1 MSQPDSSGLGAAY
14 EGLESAF
21 ADPAA
26 VAAYRAAMLARSRP
40 QADLLAP
47 LLERDRDVLEV
58 GCGNGRL
65 LIELSRRGAVGRAR
79 GIDLARSRIEF
90 AQAWAQDAGA
100 RGLSFEAGDA
110 LALELPDES
119 LGALLCIT
127 GAFAYFE
134 PLAEGTAARLL
145 AAWHRALA
153 PRGLL
158 CLELYPHPEYVTLL
172 RTTGGHVRI
181 WHELG
186 PEDPWR
192 FYLSEL
198 RLDPASGVLT
208 HDKTFVHRTSG
219 AIDEGRRER
228 LTLYSEEGLRSLLA
242 DAGFADVQLRAGW
255 SDARY
260 DGGEVMVVLARRS
273 GGADT

>member
-1 MSQPDSSGLGAAY
+1 MTEPDAGGLGAAY
-14 EGLESAF
+14 EGLESEF

-26 VAAYRAAMLARSRP
+26 VAAYREAMRERSRP

-47 LLERDRDVLEV
+47 LLDPQRDVLEI

-65 LIELSRRGAVGRAR
+65 LIELSQRGAVNTGR
-79 GIDLARSRIEF
+79 GVDLARSRIAF
-90 AQAWAQDAGA
+90 AQAWADEEGA
-100 RGLSFEAGDA
+100 NELSFVAGDA
-110 LALELPDES
+110 LALELPDAG
-119 LGALLCIT
+119 LGALVCIT

-134 PLAEGTAARLL
+134 PLAAGTAARLL
-145 AAWHRALA
+145 ATWHRALA
-153 PRGLL
+153 AGGLL

-172 RTTGGHVRI
+172 RTTGGHARI
-181 WHELG
+181 WRELG

-198 RLDPASGVLT
+198 RLDPSTGVLT

-228 LTLYSEEGLRSLLA
+228 LMLYSEAQLRELLGE
-242 DAGFADVQLRAGW
+242 AGFVDVAMREGW
-255 SDARY
+255 SEAAY
-260 DGGEVMVVLARRS
+260 DGGEVMLVLARRP
-273 GGADT
+273 AV

>member
-1 MSQPDSSGLGAAY
+1 MSAPDSSGLGAAY
-14 EGLESAF
+14 EGLESQF
-21 ADPAA
+21 TDPAA
-26 VAAYRAAMLARSRP
+26 VAAYREAMLARSRP
-40 QADLLAP
+40 QAGLLAA
-47 LLERDRDVLEV
+47 LLDREQAVLEV

-65 LIELSRRGAVGRAR
+65 LIELSRRGAVAKAH

-90 AQAWAQDAGA
+90 AQAWAQDEAA
-100 RGLSFEAGDA
+100 SGLSFAAGDA
-110 LALELPDES
+110 LELEPAVAS

-134 PLAEGTAARLL
+134 PLATGTAARLL

-153 PRGLL
+153 PGGLL

-172 RTTGGHVRI
+172 RATGGHARV

-198 RLDPASGVLT
+198 RLDPDTGVLT
-208 HDKTFVHRTSG
+208 HDKTFVHRASG

-228 LTLYSEEGLRSLLA
+228 LMLYSDEQLRALLA
-242 DAGFADVQLRAGW
+242 DAGFVDVELREGW
-255 SDARY
+255 SEAPY

-273 GGADT
+273 AQSS

>member
-14 EGLESAF
+14 EGLESQF

-26 VAAYRAAMLARSRP
+26 VAAYREAMLARSRP

-47 LLERDRDVLEV
+47 LLNREQDVLEI

-65 LIELSRRGAVGRAR
+65 LIELSQRGAITTGR

-90 AQAWAQDAGA
+90 AQAWAHDAGPSE
-100 RGLSFEAGDA
+100 LSFAAGDA
-110 LALELPDES
+110 LALELADAS

-134 PLAEGTAARLL
+134 PLAAGTAARLL
-145 AAWHRALA
+145 AAWQRALV
-153 PRGLL
+153 PGGLL

-172 RTTGGHVRI
+172 RTTGGHARV

-198 RLDPASGVLT
+198 RLDPATGVLT
-208 HDKTFVHRTSG
+208 HAKTFVHRTSG

-228 LTLYSEEGLRSLLA
+228 LMLYSEEQLSELLIG
-242 DAGFADVQLRAGW
+242 AGFVDVELREGW
-255 SDARY
+255 SDAPY
-260 DGGEVMVVLARRS
+260 DGGEVMVALARRS
-273 GGADT
+273 GPAS

>member
-14 EGLESAF
+14 EGLESQF

-26 VAAYRAAMLARSRP
+26 VAAYREAMLARSRP

-47 LLERDRDVLEV
+47 LLDRENDVLEI

-65 LIELSRRGAVGRAR
+65 LIELSQRGAITSGH

-90 AQAWAQDAGA
+90 AQAWAEDEGA
-100 RGLSFEAGDA
+100 SGLEFAAGDA
-110 LALELPDES
+110 LALDLTDAG

-145 AAWHRALA
+145 TAWHRALA
-153 PRGLL
+153 PGGLL

-172 RTTGGHVRI
+172 RTTGGHARI

-186 PEDPWR
+186 PDDPWR

-198 RLDPASGVLT
+198 HLGLDTGVLT

-228 LTLYSEEGLRSLLA
+228 LMLYSDAQLRELLD
-242 DAGFADVQLRAGW
+242 DAGFVDVETREGW
-255 SDARY
+255 SDAAY
-260 DGGEVMVVLARRS
+260 DGGEVMVVLGRRS
-273 GGADT
+273 A

>member
-1 MSQPDSSGLGAAY
+1 MSRPDSSGLGAAY
-14 EGLESAF
+14 EGLESQF

-47 LLERDRDVLEV
+47 LLDPERDVLEI

-65 LIELSRRGAVGRAR
+65 LIELSARGALTAGR

-90 AQAWAQDAGA
+90 ARAWADDAEA
-100 RGLSFEAGDA
+100 SGLDFAAGDA
-110 LALELPDES
+110 LALELADAG

-134 PLAEGTAARLL
+134 PLAEGTATRLL
-145 AAWHRALA
+145 AAWRRALA
-153 PRGLL
+153 AGGLL

-172 RTTGGHVRI
+172 HATGGHARV

-192 FYLSEL
+192 YYLSEL
-198 RLDPASGVLT
+198 RLDPQTGVLT

-219 AIDEGRRER
+219 AIDAGRRER
-228 LTLYSEEGLRSLLA
+228 LMLYSDQQLRELLD
-242 DAGFADVQLRAGW
+242 DAGFVDVELREGW
-255 SDARY
+255 TEAPY

-273 GGADT
+273 TKSS